1 MEKYVK
7 RFVKKLNELFGYR
20 ISEIE
25 GKTGLASSWCSI
37 KAAGGHAKAIVFAEL
52 GKERP
57 GLLDTGLIRESVM
70 RQTGA
75 VSAEVVVI
83 YAAASNDP
91 GKLEEFIGSRYPGI
105 VMDIV
110 ENEVLYHY
118 GVEENTVNE
127 VIACANAMKA
137 ASVSKKSQ
145 GTGIKWP
152 VTTSLI
158 AVNVAAYAVTAFLSQ
173 DIINSNINVLI
184 FLGAKVNSL
193 IAAGEYWRL
202 VTCMFL
208 HGGIFHL
215 AVNMYSLYA
224 VGPVIENFFGK
235 KKYLAIY
242 FFSGICSSL
251 LSFYMTP
258 GVSIGASGAI
268 FGVLGACLVFAVK
281 MKNRIGKEFM
291 INVIS
296 VIAINLFLGF
306 SIAMV
311 DNFGHIG
318 GLIGGIASSF
328 VLFKNK
334 KTA

>member
-7 RFVKKLNELFGYR
+7 KFIKKLNELFGYR

-37 KAAGGHAKAIVFAEL
+37 KAAGEYAKVIVFAEL

-57 GLLDTGLIRESVM
+57 GLLDTALIRESVM

-83 YAAASNDP
+83 YAAASNDQ

-105 VMDIV
+105 VMDV
-110 ENEVLYHY
+110 MKDEVLYHY
-118 GVEENTVNE
+118 GVGEDTVNE
-127 VIACANAMKA
+127 VTACANVMKGA
-137 ASVSKKSQ
+137 NIMNKSQ
-145 GTGIKWP
+145 KSGMKWP
-152 VTTSLI
+152 ATASLI
-158 AVNVAAYAVTAFLSQ
+158 AVNVAVYAVTAFLSQ
-173 DIINSNINVLI
+173 DLINSNTDVLI

-215 AVNMYSLYA
+215 AVNMYSLYV
-224 VGPVIENFFGK
+224 VGPIMENFFGK

-258 GVSIGASGAI
+258 DVSIGASGAI

-281 MKNRIGKEFM
+281 MKNRIGKEFL
-291 INVIS
+291 INVIA

-328 VLFKNK
+328 ILFKNEK
-334 KTA
+334 